1 MKVFIPAYF
10 ITSGHSVQKWK
21 GTDMESMRDT
31 KRIMERE
38 IKKGS
43 TPLSFEQ
50 MEIDTNNY
58 QEITSVEKLTQ
69 VLQYLHRVGNY
80 KSLAGK
86 TVINNV
92 YTFMRGRTP
101 DFTRARSIFDR
112 EKIYHQMLRQE
123 RKMRP
128 TYEGDCYIETAKCYF
143 SLPEEWEK
151 HKMIYLNNDAYGFI
165 LSNKYIL
172 GLYKYCREA
181 RRDIAMEAHEIPENT
196 NTVVQHDFQ
205 VRNFFS
211 KHSFSAI
218 MGISLLCLEEMNMC
232 DENMNL
238 EEQVTEPVEPKVET
252 EPLFEE
258 MVDFD
263 TFSKSDFR
271 VVKVKECSA
280 VKKSKKLL
288 HFVLDDGTGTDR
300 IILSGIHAYYEPEE
314 LVGKT
319 LLAITNLPPRS
330 MMGIDSCG
338 MLLSAVHTVNGEE
351 KLNLVMLDDAIPAG
365 AKLY

>member
-21 GTDMESMRDT
+21 GADMESMRDT

-50 MEIDTNNY
+50 MEIDKNNY

-123 RKMRP
+123 RKMKP

-151 HKMIYLNNDAYGFI
+151 HKMMYLNNDAFGFI

-181 RRDIAMEAHEIPENT
+181 RRDIAMEANEIPENT
-196 NTVVQHDFQ
+196 NTIIQ
-205 VRNFFS
+205 RL
-211 KHSFSAI
+211 I
-218 MGISLLCLEEMNMC
+218 NM
-232 DENMNL
+232 DNL
-238 EEQVTEPVEPKVET
+238 EV
-252 EPLFEE
+252 L
-258 MVDFD
+258 
-263 TFSKSDFR
+263 SH
-271 VVKVKECSA
+271 C
-280 VKKSKKLL
+280 LL
-288 HFVLDDGTGTDR
+288 LDDVW
-300 IILSGIHAYYEPEE
+300 IEN
-314 LVGKT
+314 
-319 LLAITNLPPRS
+319 NL
-330 MMGIDSCG
+330 I
-338 MLLSAVHTVNGEE
+338 
-351 KLNLVMLDDAIPAG
+351 G
-365 AKLY
+365 AKMYTIFKLGNSSQSTAFLL

>member
-1 MKVFIPAYF
+1 MLNRSRYEIKSFVPACF

-21 GTDMESMRDT
+21 ENDMESMRDT

-43 TPLSFEQ
+43 TPLTFEQ
-50 MEIDTNNY
+50 MEIDTENY
-58 QEITSVEKLTQ
+58 QEITSVEKLTE

-123 RKMRP
+123 KKIKP
-128 TYEGDCYIETAKCYF
+128 AYEGDCYIETAKCYF

-151 HKMIYLNNDAYGFI
+151 HKMMYMNNDAYGFI
-165 LSNKYIL
+165 LSNQYIL

-196 NTVVQHDFQ
+196 NTVVQRLINMENLEVLSHCLLLDDVWIEDNLIGAKMYTIF
-205 VRNFFS
+205 
-211 KHSFSAI
+211 KL
-218 MGISLLCLEEMNMC
+218 GISSQSTAFLL
-232 DENMNL
+232 
-238 EEQVTEPVEPKVET
+238 
-252 EPLFEE
+252 
-258 MVDFD
+258 
-263 TFSKSDFR
+263 
-271 VVKVKECSA
+271 
-280 VKKSKKLL
+280 
-288 HFVLDDGTGTDR
+288 
-300 IILSGIHAYYEPEE
+300 
-314 LVGKT
+314 
-319 LLAITNLPPRS
+319 
-330 MMGIDSCG
+330 
-338 MLLSAVHTVNGEE
+338 
-351 KLNLVMLDDAIPAG
+351 
-365 AKLY
+365 

>member
-101 DFTRARSIFDR
+101 
-112 EKIYHQMLRQE
+112 RQE
-123 RKMRP
+123 KKIKP
-128 TYEGDCYIETAKCYF
+128 AYEGDCYIETAKCYF

-196 NTVVQHDFQ
+196 NTVVQRLINMENLEVLSHCLLLDDVWIEDNLIGAKMYTIF
-205 VRNFFS
+205 
-211 KHSFSAI
+211 KL
-218 MGISLLCLEEMNMC
+218 GISSQSTAFLL
-232 DENMNL
+232 
-238 EEQVTEPVEPKVET
+238 
-252 EPLFEE
+252 
-258 MVDFD
+258 
-263 TFSKSDFR
+263 
-271 VVKVKECSA
+271 
-280 VKKSKKLL
+280 
-288 HFVLDDGTGTDR
+288 
-300 IILSGIHAYYEPEE
+300 
-314 LVGKT
+314 
-319 LLAITNLPPRS
+319 
-330 MMGIDSCG
+330 
-338 MLLSAVHTVNGEE
+338 
-351 KLNLVMLDDAIPAG
+351 
-365 AKLY
+365 